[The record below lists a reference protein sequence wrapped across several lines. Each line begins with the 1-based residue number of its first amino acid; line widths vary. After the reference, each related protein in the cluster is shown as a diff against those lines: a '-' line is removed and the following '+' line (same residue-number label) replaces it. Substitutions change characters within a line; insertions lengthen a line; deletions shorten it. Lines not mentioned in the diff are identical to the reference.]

1 MLAGQANRTLSVVVT
16 ALDETGKATELKVR
30 PVIGMW
36 AASDP
41 QGTAPPAFTPS
52 AFNQAT
58 PGVTRL
64 DAQIATST
72 NFLIGISDERGDG
85 RPDYRYHAHVLYAD
99 SVSPARVGVNGGAV
113 TVKGSGFSPGLTAV
127 VGSSAT
133 TPLTV
138 SARQMMLSAPAHV
151 DGPQSITITLP
162 ISGASSVMTNALMYG
177 AAASDNIVLV
187 GSGLNPPTPV
197 GTQATT
203 PMMVRAL
210 AADGVTPVSGATIA
224 WSASN
229 GVQLSAC
236 GNASACSVASDRL
249 GEATTLL
256 TPSTSAVATITATL
270 APAAYGSSKAVS
282 ATLYAT
288 QSSSDLGVSTP
299 YLWISQGATTSI
311 SLTARALSN
320 GLPQNNVSVNFN
332 IVSGSA
338 TLSAASAQ
346 TNSNGYAT
354 VTLTVSQFAVPV
366 QVSACVAIVN
376 GACRPIYVN
385 PVRLTSQNLQPVSGN
400 SQVSTGSA
408 FQPIVVRVTDSASP
422 PNPVIAASVAFLTTV
437 LRPGGI
443 PPAGSNGETQSGNPA
458 TPVIL
463 QVSQSSA
470 TTDVNGL
477 ASIVPSAGGFSAPLE
492 VDVAVTAGTSA
503 FIDYP
508 LELLPAASNSP
519 GTPQPPMGTIPV
531 RTVRPTAIEENQ
543 GNQRRTELPMP

>member
-151 DGPQSITITLP
+151 DGPQSITITDP

-187 GSGLNPPTPV
+187 GSGLNPPTPA

-256 TPSTSAVATITATL
+256 TPSTSGVATITATL

-282 ATLYAT
+282 ARLYGT

-354 VTLTVSQFAVPV
+354 VTLTVSQFAIPV
-366 QVSACVAIVN
+366 QVSALRRDRER
-376 GACRPIYVN
+376 GM
-385 PVRLTSQNLQPVSGN
+385 
-400 SQVSTGSA
+400 
-408 FQPIVVRVTDSASP
+408 P
-422 PNPVIAASVAFLTTV
+422 PHLC
-437 LRPGGI
+437 
-443 PPAGSNGETQSGNPA
+443 E
-458 TPVIL
+458 
-463 QVSQSSA
+463 
-470 TTDVNGL
+470 
-477 ASIVPSAGGFSAPLE
+477 PSAADEPEFATGERKFSSVHGIGL
-492 VDVAVTAGTSA
+492 SA
-503 FIDYP
+503 DRGASHRFRFASKSSNRRERG
-508 LELLPAASNSP
+508 LFNHSPAARWNSS
-519 GTPQPPMGTIPV
+519 
-531 RTVRPTAIEENQ
+531 
-543 GNQRRTELPMP
+543 RR